1 MCKQAFTDNKPCSA
15 LKLCLHQSEATPS
28 LTKHYCKWL
37 LIIILIWE
45 KNTHIQFN
53 YLHLHN
59 NVFLLINNSKSSKQ
73 TGEEAKKKRL
83 AFTWLSKHSTIS
95 RYIFKKGGN
104 S

>member
-15 LKLCLHQSEATPS
+15 LKLCPHQSEATPS

-73 TGEEAKKKRL
+73 TGEEAKKKD
-83 AFTWLSKHSTIS
+83 
-95 RYIFKKGGN
+95 
-104 S
+104 